1 MKTQTHTHTYLS
13 FVSFKKLWS
22 NLIGIIKTEIKI
34 VNSFYLLLILCDL
47 MSIEKKSIKITIE
60 QRQSKY
66 TFRIFEG

>member
-47 MSIEKKSIKITIE
+47 MSIEKNQLK
-60 QRQSKY
+60 
-66 TFRIFEG
+66 